1 MRAAI
6 VTTAATGKLRQDIR
20 IGPHA
25 LVGDEG
31 ADKGGTDAG
40 PEPHEF
46 LLAALGTCTSMT
58 VKLYADR
65 KGWTLRHVEVTVE
78 ARHDEQGVFRMQRR
92 IALEGDLTDEQRAR
106 IVEIANKC
114 PVHKTLSG
122 TIAIETGL
130 LPR

>member
-1 MRAAI
+1 
-6 VTTAATGKLRQDIR
+6 
-20 IGPHA
+20 
-25 LVGDEG
+25 
-31 ADKGGTDAG
+31 
-40 PEPHEF
+40 
-46 LLAALGTCTSMT
+46 MT
-58 VKLYADR
+58 VKVYADH

-78 ARHDEQGVFRMQRR
+78 GRHADGVFHMQRR
-92 IALEGDLTDEQRAR
+92 IALEGDLSDEQRAR

>member
-1 MRAAI
+1 MRSAI
-6 VTTAATGKLRQDIR
+6 ASTATGKFRQDVR
-20 IGPHA
+20 IGPHT

-40 PEPHEF
+40 PEPHEL
-46 LLAALGTCTSMT
+46 LLAALATCTSMT
-58 VKLYADR
+58 VKVYADH
-65 KGWTLRHVEVTVE
+65 KGWPLRHVEVTVDG
-78 ARHDEQGVFRMQRR
+78 RHDAGVFHMQRR
-92 IALEGDLTDEQRAR
+92 IALEGDLSDEQRAR